1 MHFEISVLYDTIRAM
16 NDNETIEKFRPVI
29 HEEDGRYWAE
39 IPAMPGCL
47 TEGDTLDEVRANI
60 VEAAQG
66 WLEAKLEWLMG
77 RVKPV
82 PTSITAAAL
91 A

>member
-1 MHFEISVLYDTIRAM
+1 MKNRDPIVEA
-16 NDNETIEKFRPVI
+16 FRPVI
-29 HEEDGRYWAE
+29 HRENGRYWAE

-60 VEAAQG
+60 VDAAKG
-66 WLEAKLEWLMG
+66 WLESKLDWLMG
-77 RVKPV
+77 RLPKAPAHRRA
-82 PTSITAAAL
+82 PLRKTTAL

>member
-1 MHFEISVLYDTIRAM
+1 MEA
-16 NDNETIEKFRPVI
+16 NDIAKAFTPLI

-39 IPAMPGCL
+39 IPAMPGCFS
-47 TEGDTLDEVRANI
+47 EGDTLEEVKRNI

-66 WLEAKLEWLMG
+66 WIETKLDWLMG
-77 RVKPV
+77 R
-82 PTSITAAAL
+82 ITPSMLDIPKVAL

>member
-1 MHFEISVLYDTIRAM
+1 MRDM
-16 NDNETIEKFRPVI
+16 NENEAIEMFRPVI

-47 TEGDTLDEVRANI
+47 TEGDTLDEVRTNI

-66 WLEAKLEWLMG
+66 WLEAKLDWLMG
-77 RVKPV
+77 RVNPL
-82 PTSITAAAL
+82 PTSTPAAAL

>member
-1 MHFEISVLYDTIRAM
+1 MKSEA
-16 NDNETIEKFRPVI
+16 IEMFRPVI
-29 HEEDGRYWAE
+29 HEEGGRYWAE

-47 TEGDTLDEVRANI
+47 TEGDTLDEVRSNI

-77 RVKPV
+77 RVAPA
-82 PTSITAAAL
+82 PAATSVAAL

>member
-1 MHFEISVLYDTIRAM
+1 
-16 NDNETIEKFRPVI
+16 
-29 HEEDGRYWAE
+29 
-39 IPAMPGCL
+39 MPGCL

-82 PTSITAAAL
+82 PTSITSAAL